1 MILWVFITCD
11 VIATI
16 VQILGAALIGVASSN
31 RRDPTTANNILLGG
45 LVFQA
50 FTFLLFIVLFAIFF
64 WRARRA
70 AFDVVSKSFYIAFC
84 TAVVLFYLRVCFR
97 LAETAEGLYGH
108 LNTNEVFFG
117 TLEFMPVVLAVWLL
131 AAWHPGRCIPRGVRR
146 ENDVI
151 DQEK

>member
-1 MILWVFITCD
+1 VILWVFITCD

-31 RRDPTTANNILLGG
+31 RRDPTTANNILL
-45 LVFQA
+45 
-50 FTFLLFIVLFAIFF
+50 
-64 WRARRA
+64 ARGA